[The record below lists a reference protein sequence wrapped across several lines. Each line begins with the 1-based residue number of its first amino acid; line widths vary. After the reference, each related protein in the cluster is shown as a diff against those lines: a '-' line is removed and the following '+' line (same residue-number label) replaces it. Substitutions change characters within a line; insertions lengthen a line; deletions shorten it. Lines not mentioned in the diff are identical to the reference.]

1 MITVA
6 INPLMGQVYGFLSR
20 RSPLGRIALTA
31 VVTSG
36 AFFDKTYNETL
47 DLLQEAR
54 NYIAFQCP
62 MESRNL
68 VPLARLLV
76 SQETMR
82 ISCRLTQVMAWL
94 LAQRAV
100 QAGEISEHRAL
111 TDEFS
116 LGATQ
121 ICLDDRWLADERLPA
136 ALRRLMQRSLDV
148 YCRVQ
153 RLEDMQRQSV
163 KTA

>member
-1 MITVA
+1 
-6 INPLMGQVYGFLSR
+6 MGQVYGFLSR
-20 RSPLGRIALTA
+20 PNPSGSIALTE
-31 VVTSG
+31 VVASR

-47 DLLQEAR
+47 DLLVEAR

-100 QAGEISEHRAL
+100 QSGEISEHQAL

-116 LGATQ
+116 LGASQ
-121 ICLDDRWLADERLPA
+121 ICLDERWLDDERLPA

-148 YCRVQ
+148 YRRVE
-153 RLEDMQRQSV
+153 RLERMLRQSV
-163 KTA
+163 ETA